1 MLTYKTEISAAE
13 VNYLRASIGF
23 RQIHP
28 EQVEAGLQGSSLV
41 IAVFDGSCII
51 GMGRLIWD
59 GGIVAM
65 VNDLIVIPEYR
76 SQNIE
81 DEILNHIIEFLKS
94 KLKTGFGIQVDIKAW
109 TEQRE
114 ICEKLGFQLSTT
126 ERRGVP
132 MHICLTNQ
140 IELTDKMFRQME
152 YRES

>member
-28 EQVEAGLQGSSLV
+28 EQIEAGLQGSSLV